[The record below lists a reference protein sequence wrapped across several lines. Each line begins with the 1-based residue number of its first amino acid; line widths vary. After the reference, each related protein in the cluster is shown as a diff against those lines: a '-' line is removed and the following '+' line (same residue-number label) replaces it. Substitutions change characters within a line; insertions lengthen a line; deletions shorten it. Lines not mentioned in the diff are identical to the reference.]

1 MASNSVITGRQSVR
15 FHKVWVNCFM
25 LMRIS
30 PNMTAFK
37 QEHLYEAAGGKAGSS
52 LTSKEYMFKDT
63 FAFGTREA

>member
-1 MASNSVITGRQSVR
+1 
-15 FHKVWVNCFM
+15 
-25 LMRIS
+25 
-30 PNMTAFK
+30 MTAFK